1 MQNLSSQNRD
11 RIALEGRFLPP
22 GEVSCYSLFFF
33 FSMPHLFGARGIGK
47 QRGSPG
53 GDRSGGGGEGG
64 MGAGG
69 RRDNGTLSFP
79 KEGGFEWVQRDGVGG
94 LQSRLEGDSIQSL
107 VEELGLEISIQTG
120 EMSGNSHS
128 W

>member
-1 MQNLSSQNRD
+1 
-11 RIALEGRFLPP
+11 
-22 GEVSCYSLFFF
+22 
-33 FSMPHLFGARGIGK
+33 
-47 QRGSPG
+47 
-53 GDRSGGGGEGG
+53 

-79 KEGGFEWVQRDGVGG
+79 KEDGFEWVQRDGVGG
-94 LQSRLEGDSIQSL
+94 QQSRLEGDSIQSL
-107 VEELGLEISIQTG
+107 VEKIGLEISIQTG